1 MSINTSHWL
10 FPWVCMTHSYHN
22 TLIDPIPRSQNNT
35 TQMKTQGEERVWFNL
50 SLPLV
55 AGHLWQCWEEPGP
68 GL

>member
-1 MSINTSHWL
+1 
-10 FPWVCMTHSYHN
+10 MTHSYHN

-55 AGHLWQCWEEPGP
+55 AGHLWQSVLGGARAWVIRPGYTL
-68 GL
+68 G